1 MNKYKIFEVKE
12 NIITIKIDT
21 NLIKKFNRQ
30 KEKDKKY
37 GDMNDIIIEKAK
49 NGNITYIKK
58 CIDKLSDSSLI
69 LLTLIVKGEFQKRL
83 EKEKNN
89 DKMNLVC

>member
-1 MNKYKIFEVKE
+1 MKIFEVKN

-21 NLIKKFNRQ
+21 NLIKKYNNQ

-37 GDMNDIIIEKAK
+37 GDMSEMIIEKAK

-58 CIDKLSDSSLI
+58 CIDI
-69 LLTLIVKGEFQKRL
+69 LH
-83 EKEKNN
+83 KNIN
-89 DKMNLVC
+89 EVI

>member
-21 NLIKKFNRQ
+21 NLIRKFNRQ

-49 NGNITYIKK
+49 NGTIT
-58 CIDKLSDSSLI
+58 
-69 LLTLIVKGEFQKRL
+69 
-83 EKEKNN
+83 
-89 DKMNLVC
+89 

>member
-21 NLIKKFNRQ
+21 NLIRKFNRQ

-58 CIDKLSDSSLI
+58 CIDI
-69 LLTLIVKGEFQKRL
+69 LH
-83 EKEKNN
+83 KNIN
-89 DKMNLVC
+89 EVI